1 MSGPSNLVSVR
12 IPDDELS
19 LLDQHVGTQGMRSR
33 SDVIRRAL
41 RALFE
46 SQPTLPSMKSVV
58 VELGTSQQFQLAHLH
73 EMMGTSPEAAI
84 NNALNTYLDQV
95 LGELIARNEQYEST
109 AAELR
114 QRVSRSEEF
123 EQ

>member
-12 IPDDELS
+12 IPDDELT

>member
-12 IPDDELS
+12 IPDDELT

-58 VELGTSQQFQLAHLH
+58 VEL
-73 EMMGTSPEAAI
+73 GTSPEAAI

>member
-73 EMMGTSPEAAI
+73 EMMGTSPEAAL

>member
-73 EMMGTSPEAAI
+73 EMLGTSPEAAI

>member
-12 IPDDELS
+12 IPDDELT

-58 VELGTSQQFQLAHLH
+58 VELGTSQQFQLAHIH

>member
-1 MSGPSNLVSVR
+1 
-12 IPDDELS
+12 
-19 LLDQHVGTQGMRSR
+19 
-33 SDVIRRAL
+33 
-41 RALFE
+41 
-46 SQPTLPSMKSVV
+46 MKSVV

>member
-19 LLDQHVGTQGMRSR
+19 LLDQHIGTQGMRSR

>member
-1 MSGPSNLVSVR
+1 
-12 IPDDELS
+12 
-19 LLDQHVGTQGMRSR
+19 MRSR
-33 SDVIRRAL
+33 SDVIRRGL

>member
-73 EMMGTSPEAAI
+73 EMLGTSPEAAI

-95 LGELIARNEQYEST
+95 LGELITRNEQYEST

>member
-12 IPDDELS
+12 IPDDELT

-33 SDVIRRAL
+33 SDVIRRGL